1 MRACRTKPRIS
12 PLVDAWKGIL
22 KPLALA
28 GIAFTA
34 VAGFFHWVL
43 AGPNEV
49 QPEDEAEARRLL
61 HPADDSRWTH
71 PKGTLTRNTAAARIN
86 HWITGGCFVLR
97 SSPASRCFIQ
107 CCSSWSEL
115 FAVANGLG
123 PPIH

>member
-1 MRACRTKPRIS
+1 MIAGMQPIRVAVIGAGYMGERHARIYAGLPDKPRIS

-61 HPADDSRWTH
+61 HPADDSR
-71 PKGTLTRNTAAARIN
+71 
-86 HWITGGCFVLR
+86 
-97 SSPASRCFIQ
+97 
-107 CCSSWSEL
+107 
-115 FAVANGLG
+115 
-123 PPIH
+123 